1 MTTGHTGRIHAPYR
15 TDPNH
20 FEAKGLPLL
29 LSEHVAPRSADGETD
44 QRLSTF
50 ATGLAA
56 WLGGVAF
63 SGGALRARRGR

>member
-1 MTTGHTGRIHAPYR
+1 M
-15 TDPNH
+15 
-20 FEAKGLPLL
+20 
-29 LSEHVAPRSADGETD
+29 LSEHVAPRSVDGETD